1 MTAAAAAVIDGRKRN
16 ATVTGTRKKASRAC
30 EKAPP
35 DSSAITL
42 IAAMSTPVNTSASRS
57 DTGRRYTHASTPA
70 LHAEKA
76 TRATTNAVSFGFG
89 CARPC
94 PRASSA
100 IAGRRSQA
108 TTRSASAAASRE
120 AAGARAHGYSIRPRR
135 IALATAAARSE
146 TPSFSYRCWTCVFT
160 VVSPR

>member
-1 MTAAAAAVIDGRKRN
+1 VTIAAAAVIDGWNRN
-16 ATVTGTRKKASRAC
+16 ATVTGTRKNASRAC
-30 EKAPP
+30 ENAPP
-35 DSSAITL
+35 DRSAITL
-42 IAAMSTPVNTSASRS
+42 IATMSTPVSTSASCW
-57 DTGRRYTHASTPA
+57 DTGRRYTQASTPA
-70 LHAEKA
+70 LHAENA
-76 TRATTNAVSFGFG
+76 TSATTNAVSVGFG
-89 CARPC
+89 CASPC
-94 PRASSA
+94 PSASSA

-120 AAGARAHGYSIRPRR
+120 AGGSSARTYSIRPRR